1 MDLSGLS
8 SLTLIFRTIFALW
21 VFGVLYQKLISWFHY
36 KSMMSKNGC
45 QEPPSYPHKDPVLG
59 LDLFL
64 LYKKAFQER
73 NFLDLSWQLFEK
85 HGKTYQANRL
95 GNRVIKTMDPELT
108 KYTHA
113 TFFDHFGV
121 EKIRSGAEYLWGDGI
136 TVVEGEKWAAR
147 RKLIK
152 PSFDVVHIGN
162 LENRNLGT
170 HVSRLMELI
179 PRDAS
184 TVDLMPL
191 FRRLVRSD
199 LSWYRDSLLTVQ
211 IEPGYGE

>member
-1 MDLSGLS
+1 MDSLGLP
-8 SLTLIFRTIFALW
+8 SLTFFLQTLVALW
-21 VFGVLYQKLISWFHY
+21 VFGALYRKTISWTHY
-36 KSMMSKNGC
+36 KSVMSKNGC
-45 QEPPSYPHKDPVLG
+45 QEPPSYPHKDPIFG
-59 LDLFL
+59 IDLFL

-73 NFLDLSWQLFEK
+73 NFLDLNWQLFEK
-85 HGKTYQANRL
+85 YGKTYQANRL

-136 TVVEGEKWAAR
+136 TVVEGEKWAVR

-162 LENRNLGT
+162 LENRSLGT
-170 HVSRLMELI
+170 HVARLMELI

-191 FRRLVRSD
+191 FRRLVRVD
-199 LSWYRDSLLTVQ
+199 
-211 IEPGYGE
+211 PP